1 MITEGA
7 DGRIFEVTHEC
18 TIVWEYVSP
27 VFGIKYKT
35 CNNVY
40 RAYRIP
46 YDWVPQLNKP
56 VEKAVIP
63 PDLSKFKIKPHT
75 ETIY

>member
-1 MITEGA
+1 MRTKKKLSP
-7 DGRIFEVTHEC
+7 EC
-18 TIVWEYVSP
+18 TIVWEYVCP
-27 VFGIKYKT
+27 IFGIKAK
-35 CNNVY
+35 NWNMVY

-46 YDWVPQLNKP
+46 YEWIPQLKKP